1 MKTIKEIEEKI
12 GSLSNP
18 SKMPSFAWGISAKD
32 CKTGSKLAK
41 IAGTICNKCYANKGN
56 YLFKNVVNAHAF
68 RLKALGLPEWVDY
81 MAELITQKYKNLDK
95 SRRFHRWFDS
105 GDIQSYGHL
114 MKIFEVCEL
123 TPHIKYWLATREYQ
137 IIDKITEKDVPK
149 NLCLR
154 VSTTKVDSPPPKFW
168 QWTSGVHKDKK
179 AVGKECLAY
188 RTDDTKKVWGVKTF
202 NKLNRDQKIEKG
214 FGHCGSCRA
223 CWSHKVKQVSYKEH

>member
-1 MKTIKEIEEKI
+1 MKTIKELEAKI

-18 SKMPSFAWGISAKD
+18 SKMPSFAWGIPIEY
-32 CKTGSKLAK
+32 CVTGSKLALVD
-41 IAGTICNKCYANKGN
+41 GTICKKCYAGKGC
-56 YLFKNVVNAHAF
+56 YVFPVVKAMYQK
-68 RLKALGLPEWVDY
+68 RYEALGLPEWVDY

-105 GDIQSYGHL
+105 GDIQSYEHL

-154 VSTTKVDSPPPKFW
+154 VSTTKVDSPQPKFW
-168 QWTSGVHKDKK
+168 KWTSGVHKDKK
-179 AVGKECLAY
+179 AIGHECPSQ
-188 RTDDTKKVWGVKTF
+188 TQD
-202 NKLNRDQKIEKG
+202 NK
-214 FGHCGSCRA
+214 CGSCRA
-223 CWSHKVKQVSYKEH
+223 CWSRKVKQVSYEEH

>member
-1 MKTIKEIEEKI
+1 MKTIKELEAKI

-18 SKMPSFAWGISAKD
+18 SKMPSFAWGIPIEY
-32 CKTGSKLAK
+32 CVTGSKLALVD
-41 IAGTICNKCYANKGN
+41 GTICKKCYAGKGC
-56 YLFKNVVNAHAF
+56 YVFPVVKAMYQK
-68 RLKALGLPEWVDY
+68 RYEALGLPEWVDY

-105 GDIQSYGHL
+105 GDIQSYEHL

-154 VSTTKVDSPPPKFW
+154 VSTTKVDSPQPKFW
-168 QWTSGVHKDKK
+168 KWTSGVHKDKK
-179 AVGKECLAY
+179 AIGHECPSQ
-188 RTDDTKKVWGVKTF
+188 TQD
-202 NKLNRDQKIEKG
+202 NK
-214 FGHCGSCRA
+214 CGSCRA